1 MTVQK
6 QNLEYSVLRTA
17 QYIRFFLHVYW
28 GMQRLFL
35 YEILGYGIM
44 GVGLGLFY
52 LGLHSVSQGWV
63 FE

>member
-1 MTVQK
+1 
-6 QNLEYSVLRTA
+6 
-17 QYIRFFLHVYW
+17 
-28 GMQRLFL
+28 MQQLFL